1 MGGNAG
7 KYARIY
13 HEKKEIKK
21 FKSHYD
27 LIGLKEADVGLLYEA
42 FLEIDFDNS
51 GTILLHELLSYVLSE
66 ETAFVKKVFSAFDTD
81 QNKYL
86 DFHEFVISIWNY
98 CTLNPKN
105 LGLKL
110 LSDLTHSLSLPASY
124 SFSLF
129 DLDDSGALEKKEIHR
144 MLLEIYGKH
153 YEDSV
158 HAKRSDSSLPLP
170 PISSSLSSFAC
181 P

>member
-1 MGGNAG
+1 MGGKAG

-13 HEKKEIKK
+13 HENKEIKK

-27 LIGLKEADVGLLYEA
+27 LIGLKEADVGLLYES

-51 GTILLHELLSYVLSE
+51 GTILLNELLSFISSE
-66 ETAFVKKVFSAFDTD
+66 ETAFIRKVFSAFDTD

-105 LGLKL
+105 LGL
-110 LSDLTHSLSLPASY
+110 SNY
-124 SFSLF
+124 FFS
-129 DLDDSGALEKKEIHR
+129 S
-144 MLLEIYGKH
+144 
-153 YEDSV
+153 SN
-158 HAKRSDSSLPLP
+158 SLPLP
-170 PISSSLSSFAC
+170 FPSPHL
-181 P
+181 